1 MPIGT
6 DGIPCA
12 ICGHILKNRDFY
24 KSIEP
29 RAGFIAEEE
38 IKNVPLRSQER
49 KYRTDAIYIGDET
62 AYPISKYEYEF
73 ENIKLEVE
81 STANDSLVVKST
93 DFLRMPKMWIF
104 NRKRRSK

>member
-12 ICGHILKNRDFY
+12 ICGKELKKRDFY

-38 IKNVPLRSQER
+38 VRNVPLTYKNGNTKLKPS
-49 KYRTDAIYIGDET
+49 
-62 AYPISKYEYEF
+62 ISVTKQLTQSV
-73 ENIKLEVE
+73 NMNMN
-81 STANDSLVVKST
+81 S
-93 DFLRMPKMWIF
+93 KM
-104 NRKRRSK
+104 